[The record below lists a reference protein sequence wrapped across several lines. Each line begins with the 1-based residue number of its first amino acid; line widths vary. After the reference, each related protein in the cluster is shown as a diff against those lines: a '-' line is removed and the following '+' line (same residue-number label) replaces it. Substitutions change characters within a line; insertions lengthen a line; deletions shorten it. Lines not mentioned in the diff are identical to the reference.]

1 MIRRVLWLS
10 GSLSV
15 SVLGAVSVAH
25 ATTIS
30 VTTFQDEDGENLN
43 ACSLREAIK
52 ASATKLSYGGC
63 KAGQQYY
70 TDTIQMLA
78 GNYKLTKGELVV
90 NGDMQIVGDAAL
102 DLLAIDPITG
112 ASPRNL
118 PIATTIAAASGSR
131 IFNTS
136 VSHSQLNLTNL
147 ILSGGT
153 ATDFGGS
160 IRAGGLVYLNR
171 VQINNATANRQ
182 GGAIYLEGTQ
192 STLNAI
198 ASSFA
203 GNNAPS
209 GAVLSMSCFDNLNPT
224 VRTLSFSQM
233 SVTGNGLSG
242 TSSILDFC
250 GEPSATI
257 TASTIAQNSAQST
270 ALNIDPVG
278 LSPAIVRMVG
288 DINSRLG
295 SKSTLDLLSNT
306 LVENNAGVVL
316 GYATTSG
323 LTLINNILGFN
334 RSTLDCEYEGPND
347 PLTSLPPLG
356 TSASYN
362 LFSGVDTSGTAASS
376 KCQLYPSSIANDT
389 NIYSSSANPLSDIVN
404 PLGLYGGSDLFGY
417 LPKITSAVI
426 INKGAPSSS
435 CGATDQRGL
444 GRTSGIALIGN
455 SSQVIN
461 CDIGA
466 LELSILTAN
475 DDQNGLNV
483 SYDVVVNTTVNTNG
497 LNDSQIK
504 TLTDNNAKYLNAYKS
519 SYRYREVVMDVVA
532 NDFTQE
538 ALSGNTSVLDLL
550 SDSAK
555 YTITGSDSADGNIH
569 CEWNPVMKQMLASRK
584 DGSTTPGGE
593 SDSCTYS
600 IKDLSA
606 GGATK
611 TAKLN
616 FAITNIAPIAKNDA
630 LTLTFGAKSIPLNIL
645 ANDSDDGDGPVGS
658 INYPVGKTPFYVDKR
673 IVNGVS
679 VNIPANIRFVTKP
692 TQGHIVAQYEQPCP
706 DNNVNTAQTTCYG
719 GTLTYVNDNLFSPF
733 NDSFTYQVLDSDLTA
748 SNTATVTV
756 TNTATT
762 TDQKKAGGGSL
773 GLGALLGLVSLV
785 LMRRRMVN

>member
-10 GSLSV
+10 GSVLV
-15 SVLGAVSVAH
+15 SVLGTVSVAH
-25 ATTIS
+25 ATTIN
-30 VTTFQDEDGENLN
+30 VTTFQDEDGENSN

-52 ASATKLSYGGC
+52 ASATKISYGGC
-63 KAGQQYY
+63 KAGQQYF
-70 TDTIQMLA
+70 TDTIQLLA
-78 GNYKLTKGELVV
+78 GSYQLTKGELIV
-90 NGDMQIVGDAAL
+90 NGDMFIVGDAAI
-102 DLLAIDPITG
+102 DFLAVDPITG
-112 ASPRNL
+112 ASPKSL
-118 PIATTIAAASGSR
+118 PIATTIVASTGSR

-136 VSHSQLNLTNL
+136 VSHNQLNLTNL

-160 IRAGGLVYLNR
+160 IRAGGLIFLNR
-171 VQINNATANRQ
+171 VQIKNASANRQ

-192 STLNAI
+192 STLSAT
-198 ASSFA
+198 ATSFT

-224 VRTLSFSQM
+224 ARTLSLSQV
-233 SVTGNGLSG
+233 SVTGNGASG

-257 TASTIAQNSAQST
+257 TASTIAQNSAQT
-270 ALNIDPVG
+270 VAANIDPVG

-295 SKSTLDLLSNT
+295 SKSTLGLVSNT
-306 LVENNAGVVL
+306 LVENKAGVVL
-316 GYATTSG
+316 GYGITSG
-323 LTLINNILGFN
+323 LSLTNNILGFN
-334 RSTLDCEYEGPND
+334 TSTLDCQYQGPND
-347 PLTSLPPLG
+347 PLTSMPPKG
-356 TSASYN
+356 TSASFN
-362 LFSGVDTSGTAASS
+362 LFSGVDTSGTSASS
-376 KCQLYPSSIANDT
+376 KCQLYPASTASDT
-389 NIYSSSANPLSDIVN
+389 NVYSSSATQLSDILS
-404 PLGLYGGSDLFGY
+404 PFGLYGGSDLLGY
-417 LPKITSAVI
+417 LPKITSALI
-426 INKGAPSSS
+426 IKKGAPSSS

-444 GRTSGIALIGN
+444 GRTSGIAVTGN
-455 SSQVIN
+455 TSQVIN

-483 SYDVVVNTTVNTNG
+483 SYDVVINTTVNTNG
-497 LNDSQIK
+497 LTDSQIK
-504 TLTDNNAKYLNAYKS
+504 TLTDNNAKYLNAYKT

-538 ALSGNTSVLDLL
+538 AVSGNSSTLDLL
-550 SDSAK
+550 TDSTK

-593 SDSCTYS
+593 SNSCTYS

-606 GGATK
+606 GGVTK
-611 TAKLN
+611 TGTLN
-616 FAITNIAPIAKNDA
+616 FKVSNIAPIAKNDA
-630 LTLTFGAKSIPLNIL
+630 MTLSFGAKSIPLNIL

-658 INYPVGKTPFYVDKR
+658 INYPAGKTPFYVDKR

-679 VNIPANIRFVTKP
+679 VSIPANIRFITKP

-762 TDQKKAGGGSL
+762 TDQKKAGGGGL

-785 LMRRRMVN
+785 LIRRRMVN